1 VFKFNFIIN
10 DLNHSN
16 LLDVDETFLRYLFL
30 EGNVKLQSNKATINI
45 DWNIPLLDFALAMR
59 LISLNL
65 NTRNDSD
72 QCFDFT
78 ESDDEIYF
86 SKLESDLVIS
96 TTFSEE
102 VIKTKT
108 DEFSEAVKIFYNE
121 ITNEILNK
129 YPELTKN
136 KSYQRIINENPQS
149 KINI

>member
-1 VFKFNFIIN
+1 MFKFNFIIN